1 MQQHPKRFR
10 KCESYQWPCNNQ
22 NKGNSARNETNSLF
36 YGDKKCATKF
46 HKPCV
51 YYYYHSHMHT
61 KECVPFGGRSFHL
74 AIIGRWLLFRGI
86 NNHNSN
92 NISLTRCFAFRV
104 RYSILA
110 QNFYC
115 HNKNWPKK
123 KTETGFYEDRN
134 GPLFIR
140 LGDVDRN
147 GLHALACVLLF
158 FPVAGQMEFEL
169 FMMY

>member
-1 MQQHPKRFR
+1 MNRI
-10 KCESYQWPCNNQ
+10 S
-22 NKGNSARNETNSLF
+22 GL
-36 YGDKKCATKF
+36 ATIK
-46 HKPCV
+46 
-51 YYYYHSHMHT
+51 T
-61 KECVPFGGRSFHL
+61 KEIRREIKPIRFSTAIKNAQPSFISRVYIIIIIRICTQKNVCHSVVEHL

-92 NISLTRCFAFRV
+92 NISLARCFAFRV

-158 FPVAGQMEFEL
+158 SPLRVKWNSSFLWCIEFL
-169 FMMY
+169 IIYFWRSPS